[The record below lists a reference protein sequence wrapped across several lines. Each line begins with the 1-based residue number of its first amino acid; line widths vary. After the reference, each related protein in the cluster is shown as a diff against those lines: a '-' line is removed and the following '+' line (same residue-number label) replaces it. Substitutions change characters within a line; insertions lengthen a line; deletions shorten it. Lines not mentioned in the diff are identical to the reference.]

1 MKHYAHK
8 VYFFKNSQIIVLYKL
23 YFFKTYFMIYDDF
36 LKLNS
41 DFKLVATSAHAEALD
56 MSDAT
61 TQLALGLAAVGAIG
75 AAKLAPAALTWVWS
89 LVTGAAKRN

>member
-1 MKHYAHK
+1 MEKRNVK
-8 VYFFKNSQIIVLYKL
+8 KL
-23 YFFKTYFMIYDDF
+23 YQKAVNTAAFIATPVV
-36 LKLNS
+36 L
-41 DFKLVATSAHAEALD
+41 ATSAHAEGLD

-89 LVTGAAKRN
+89 LVTGAAKRS

>member
-1 MKHYAHK
+1 MKQRN
-8 VYFFKNSQIIVLYKL
+8 FK
-23 YFFKTYFMIYDDF
+23 KTYQKVVNYAA
-36 LKLNS
+36 LAVTPVVL
-41 DFKLVATSAHAEALD
+41 ATSAHAEPLD